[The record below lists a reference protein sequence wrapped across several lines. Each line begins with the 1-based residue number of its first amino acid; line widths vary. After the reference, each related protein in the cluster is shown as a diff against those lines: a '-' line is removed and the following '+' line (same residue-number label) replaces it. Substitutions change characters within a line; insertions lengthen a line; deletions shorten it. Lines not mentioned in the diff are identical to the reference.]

1 MNLTIEP
8 LLETHYPAVRRI
20 YEEGLATG
28 IATFE
33 TQSIDWKAWDEKYL
47 PTCRLVALLDGEV
60 VGWAAL
66 TPYSKREVYRGVG
79 EVAVYL
85 GEKFR
90 GRGIAK
96 TLLGHLVEAS
106 EQAGF
111 WTLQA
116 VIFAKNYA
124 SIKLHE
130 SAGFRIVGVRERI
143 AALGGVWHDNVLM
156 ERRS

>member
-1 MNLTIEP
+1 MTTQEIEGWLGTP
-8 LLETHYPAVRRI
+8 LFLVPQGPGTKIPMVKYTQETM
-20 YEEGLATG
+20 EST
-28 IATFE
+28 
-33 TQSIDWKAWDEKYL
+33 
-47 PTCRLVALLDGEV
+47 
-60 VGWAAL
+60 
-66 TPYSKREVYRGVG
+66 KREVYRGVG

-90 GRGIAK
+90 GRGIGK
-96 TLLGHLVEAS
+96 TLLGRLVEAS
-106 EQAGF
+106 EQTGF

-143 AALGGVWHDNVLM
+143 AERDGVWHDNVLM
-156 ERRS
+156 EQRSEAWRQLF